1 MIELNAL
8 GFSLNSDKRFFDA
21 QSKKILSFKSIQA
34 CILQQCLEE
43 FKHLSLDQIIDLMQ
57 PSSLH
62 PQKIPAFRMRLS
74 DMIFCTL
81 SNIRLTIIERF

>member
-43 FKHLSLDQIIDLMQ
+43 FKHLSLDQIFDLMQ
-57 PSSLH
+57 RSYSH
-62 PQKIPAFRMRLS
+62 PQLFFTQCRRYQHSGCDYQI
-74 DMIFCTL
+74 
-81 SNIRLTIIERF
+81 

>member
-21 QSKKILSFKSIQA
+21 QIKKILSFKSIKA

-62 PQKIPAFRMRLS
+62 PQLFSHNVEDTSIPDA
-74 DMIFCTL
+74 
-81 SNIRLTIIERF
+81 IIKYDFLYSI